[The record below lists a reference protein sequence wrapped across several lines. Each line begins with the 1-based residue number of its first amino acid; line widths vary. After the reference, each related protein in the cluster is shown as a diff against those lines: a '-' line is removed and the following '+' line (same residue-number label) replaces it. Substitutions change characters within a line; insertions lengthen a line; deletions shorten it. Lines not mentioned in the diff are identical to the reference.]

1 MDKRVPTEPDKQA
14 ASPGLEA
21 LAGAGLGLL
30 VGVLTGLSVAETVGK
45 VIAALI
51 ALLSAFLG
59 LGGGRGP
66 DRRVR
71 IGAFGLFCALGI
83 VGGLLTRTNALFSPS
98 IEHDVN
104 EWTKA
109 GAKPEQALDYVAF
122 ARLGVRPADR
132 QVGELPKAGA
142 QSSVLFS
149 GSNTVCNEILGMSAA
164 DQIATLRAKP
174 PPFPQLA
181 DAAAASADAARTIS
195 ERLRCGS

>member
-1 MDKRVPTEPDKQA
+1 MDKRVPTEPEEPA

-59 LGGGRGP
+59 LGGGGP

-71 IGAFGLFCALGI
+71 IGAFGLFCTLGI
-83 VGGLLTRTNALFSPS
+83 VVGLLTRTNALFSPS
-98 IEHDVN
+98 IEHDVK
-104 EWTKA
+104 EWTNA

-149 GSNTVCNEILGMSAA
+149 GSNAVCNELLGMSAA
-164 DQIATLRAKP
+164 DQIATLRGKP
-174 PPFPQLA
+174 APYPQLA
-181 DAAAASADAARTIS
+181 DAATAAADPARTIS
-195 ERLRCGS
+195 ERLKCGS